1 MKLDITR
8 VAQLANIPLTRDE
21 EKTLSK
27 QLEETLRYI
36 EQLEEVDTKGVQPTS
51 QVTGLENV
59 LAEDVAEP
67 SLTQKQALSNTDATY
82 NHFFKV
88 KGVFEDE

>member
-1 MKLDITR
+1 MKLDISH
-8 VAQLANIPLTRDE
+8 VAKLANIPLTKEE
-21 EKTLSK
+21 EKTLST

-36 EQLEEVDTKGVQPTS
+36 KQLEEVNTKGVQPTS

-59 LAEDVAEP
+59 LAEDRAEP
-67 SLTQKQALSNTDATY
+67 SLTQKQALSNTDALY
-82 NHFFKV
+82 HNFFKV